1 MIKKITILS
10 FCFATFGYAQEVSDG
25 LNYSLENFGGTA
37 RYRAMGG
44 AFGALGGD
52 LSALNVNPAGSA
64 VFNNN
69 QFGASLS
76 FMNRKNTS
84 NYFNESTDTKES
96 FADLNQEG
104 AIFVFHNDEKTVRKI
119 SFGFNFENAPT
130 FRNLHQTKGINP
142 NQSIASY
149 FKNYANGGS
158 LNVIGGSYENI
169 NRFDDLQGWLGYNGF
184 VINPLYDEPSNT
196 AYVSNVVENNLRHN
210 YMFQN
215 EGQNGKIAL
224 NFAMQIKERL
234 FLGTNINLHY
244 VEQRRFQTF
253 NENHANQTNASQ
265 SLINTSF
272 FTDLFTQGNGF
283 SMQLGAIYKITPD
296 LRGGLSYESPTW
308 FTFNESIYQSVRSNY
323 FDFND
328 NIAKAAFVDTDEI
341 ILPEYN
347 LRTPGKITGSLA
359 YLIGEKGLINLDY
372 GYKDFTQMRFSAD
385 GANYND
391 MNDVIKNTFTASHDV
406 RIGGEY
412 RYKKFSFRGGYRL
425 ETTPY
430 KNNDIMGNL
439 TAYSGGLGYNFGNTK
454 VDMAFSTMQR
464 ESKQKFFE
472 AANISA
478 PALTNRLNNLTLT
491 VLFEL

>member
-1 MIKKITILS
+1 
-10 FCFATFGYAQEVSDG
+10 
-25 LNYSLENFGGTA
+25 
-37 RYRAMGG
+37 
-44 AFGALGGD
+44 
-52 LSALNVNPAGSA
+52 
-64 VFNNN
+64 
-69 QFGASLS
+69 
-76 FMNRKNTS
+76 
-84 NYFNESTDTKES
+84 
-96 FADLNQEG
+96 
-104 AIFVFHNDEKTVRKI
+104 
-119 SFGFNFENAPT
+119 
-130 FRNLHQTKGINP
+130 
-142 NQSIASY
+142 
-149 FKNYANGGS
+149 
-158 LNVIGGSYENI
+158 
-169 NRFDDLQGWLGYNGF
+169 
-184 VINPLYDEPSNT
+184 
-196 AYVSNVVENNLRHN
+196 
-210 YMFQN
+210 
-215 EGQNGKIAL
+215 
-224 NFAMQIKERL
+224 MQIKERL

-412 RYKKFSFRGGYRL
+412 RYKMFSFRGGYRL

-478 PALTNRLNNLTLT
+478 PTLTNRLNNLTLT